1 MTISSMS
8 LNPETIRN
16 LRKKA
21 NWSQEEL
28 ATASGLSIRTVQRV
42 ETDGSAALE
51 TQKALAGA
59 FGVLPQDLEP
69 KESRY
74 LPGEA
79 QIGTGILLTWIGI
92 AWFFN
97 LGISVGLMG
106 VGGVYLVGQ
115 LFRVGKY
122 KLPVLWE
129 MVAQGVIFFLAGLA
143 PLLGMEIRL
152 GAVLLAGVGCLLIFS
167 ATKTK

>member
-1 MTISSMS
+1 MTVSSMS

-51 TQKALAGA
+51 TQKALAG
-59 FGVLPQDLEP
+59 
-69 KESRY
+69 
-74 LPGEA
+74 EA

-106 VGGVYLVGQ
+106 VGAVYLVGQ

-129 MVAQGVIFFLAGLA
+129 MVTQGVVFFLAGLA
-143 PLLGMEIRL
+143 PLLGMEIQL
-152 GAVLLAGVGCLLIFS
+152 GAVLLVGVGCLLIFS

>member
-1 MTISSMS
+1 MS

-51 TQKALAGA
+51 TQKALAAA

-106 VGGVYLVGQ
+106 VGAVYLVGQ

-152 GAVLLAGVGCLLIFS
+152 GAVLLVGVGCLLIFS